1 MPDTPL
7 YFRLLGPLHVLVG
20 DEPIALTSSRERK
33 LLTLLLLSRGQV
45 VPVERIIEALWDDE
59 PPATAKGQIQTCVFT
74 LRQQFRER
82 GSGELLRTVSAGYAI
97 EVPVECFDVAEF
109 ERLLG
114 EAATDTAD
122 GRPEQA
128 IEHYRAA
135 LALWR
140 GPAAA
145 NVDGRLL
152 QAIAGRLNEDRI
164 RAQEEC
170 FDLELSLGQHSRL
183 IGELSELVEY
193 HPLREH
199 LRAQHMLALYRSAR
213 QAEALESFHEVRRI
227 LQDDLGLQPGDELTA
242 LQQAILSQDPV
253 LDAPREPH
261 GPVRQPA
268 APHQVMPRQLPAAI
282 SDFTGRLDLLDEITA
297 MLTDPPADDADRSL
311 PIACLGGGGGV
322 GKTVLAVQAA
332 HAVRH
337 AYPDGQ
343 LFVQGQGADG
353 RPADPMDLLARLI
366 SSLGGSAKSLPENL
380 TDRTAVYR
388 SWLSDRR
395 VIIVL
400 DDLAGVRHATALL
413 PGNPACAVIITS
425 RKPLTS
431 LPGARHFKVASLHEQ
446 ACVELLSTVV
456 GADRVAAEPD
466 AVRDLVRLCAHLPLA
481 VRIAAAKLATRPYW
495 PIGQM
500 VHRMRDEMR
509 RLDELAIDGLGIR
522 ATLTESF
529 TGLGPRAQQLLV
541 RLSLLGTA
549 DFGCWVSAPLLDV
562 DFDDASDVLD
572 ELVSA
577 SLVEVRVDDIG
588 PPRFQLHDLVRIYAQ
603 ERLATT
609 EGTLGRTVTLRRLLS
624 CWLSL
629 TVEAHRRAYG
639 ADYGVHGTTEAWDL
653 PEYACDLV
661 LGRPMDWL
669 RQERAGL
676 VRAVGLAARIGLDEL
691 CWDLAVTLVTLFEA
705 DYLLEDWRKTHRT
718 ALLATREAGNAR
730 GEAAVL
736 CSLGH
741 LALVERHHDAPQHFE
756 PARDA
761 FAALG
766 DTHGHA
772 LALSGLA
779 FCDLVEGRYEQ
790 SLRRFDEALAGFRAV
805 GAEIGAID
813 ALGNMAQIKMDWED
827 YSHAGRFLDEALS
840 RCGQLRSS
848 RIYAQLQYRLAD
860 LRLRTGDLA
869 GAEQTLDAVLDVVT
883 GNGDLLGQA
892 STLACLGGVKVRQG
906 RYGAAEED
914 LATSLA
920 ISRRME
926 SNPIRGRALLSLAEL
941 SLAQADWNRANALVS
956 EGLVVFSETG
966 SAGVMRARFLAVKAR
981 IDDQVGN
988 PMTADAARR
997 EALKLVGDAD
1007 TALAR
1012 ALTEAIE
1019 AAELEPR

>member
-1 MPDTPL
+1 MSDTPL

-20 DEPIALTSSRERK
+20 DEPIMLTSSRERK
-33 LLTLLLLSRGQV
+33 LLALLLFSRGQV

-82 GSGELLRTVSAGYAI
+82 GSGELLRTQAAGYAI
-97 EVPVECFDVAEF
+97 EVPGECFDVAEF

-114 EAATDTAD
+114 EAATNSAD

-135 LALWR
+135 LGLWR
-140 GPAAA
+140 GPTAAT
-145 NVDGRLL
+145 VDGRLL

-170 FDLELSLGQHSRL
+170 IDLELSLGRHSRL
-183 IGELSELVEY
+183 VGELSELVEY

-227 LQDDLGLQPGDELTA
+227 LQDDLGIQPGDELTA
-242 LQQAILSQDPV
+242 LHQAILAQDPA
-253 LDAPREPH
+253 LDTPREPR
-261 GPVRQPA
+261 GSTRQTA
-268 APHQVMPRQLPAAI
+268 APRQLPAAI
-282 SDFTGRLDLLDEITA
+282 SDFTGRQDLLEE
-297 MLTDPPADDADRSL
+297 LTTLLTVPPADDAGRPL
-311 PIACLGGGGGV
+311 PIACLTGGGGV

-343 LFVQGQGADG
+343 LFVQSQGPDG

-366 SSLGGSAKSLPENL
+366 SSLGGPAKSLPENL

-395 VIIVL
+395 MIIVL

-413 PGNPACAVIITS
+413 PGTPACAVIITS
-425 RKPLTS
+425 RRPLTS
-431 LPGARHFKVASLHEQ
+431 LPGARHIKVGSLDED
-446 ACVELLSTVV
+446 ACVDLLTKVV

-495 PIGQM
+495 MIGQL

-529 TGLGPRAQQLLV
+529 TGLGACAQQLLV

-562 DFDDASDVLD
+562 DFDEASDALD
-572 ELVSA
+572 ELVGA
-577 SLVEVRVDDIG
+577 SLVEVRVDDTG
-588 PPRFQLHDLVRIYAQ
+588 PPRFRLHDLVRIYAQ
-603 ERLATT
+603 ERLAST
-609 EGTLGRTVTLRRLLS
+609 EGTLGRTSTLRRLLS

-629 TVEAHRRAYG
+629 TVEAHRRACG
-639 ADYGVHGTTEAWDL
+639 ADYGVHGTTESWDL
-653 PEYACDLV
+653 PEYARDLM
-661 LGRPMDWL
+661 LGQPMDWL

-676 VRAVGLAARIGLDEL
+676 LRAVGLAARIGLDEL
-691 CWDLAVTLVTLFEA
+691 CWDLAVTLVPLFEA
-705 DYLLEDWRKTHRT
+705 DYLVEDWRKTHRT
-718 ALLATREAGNAR
+718 ALLATRQAGNAR

-736 CSLGH
+736 CSLGN
-741 LALVERHHDAPQHFE
+741 LALVERHQDAPQHFE

-813 ALGNMAQIKMDWED
+813 ALCNMAQIKMDWED
-827 YSHAGRFLDEALS
+827 YAHAGRLLDDALS
-840 RCGQLRSS
+840 RCGQLRST
-848 RIYAQLQYRLAD
+848 RIYAQLQYRVAD

-869 GAEQTLDAVLDVVT
+869 GAEQTLGAVLDVVMDT
-883 GNGDLLGQA
+883 GDLLGQA
-892 STLACLGGVKVRQG
+892 STLAGLGAVKVRQG
-906 RYGAAEED
+906 RYGSAEQD

-926 SNPIRGRALLSLAEL
+926 SNPIRGRALLALAEL
-941 SLAQADWNRANALVS
+941 SVAQCDWNRANALVS

-966 SAGVMRARFLAVKAR
+966 SAGVTRARFLAVKAR
-981 IDDQVGN
+981 IDDQFGN
-988 PMTADAARR
+988 PMTAAAARR
-997 EALKLVGDAD
+997 EALQLVGDAD
-1007 TALAR
+1007 TALSR
-1012 ALTEAIE
+1012 ALAEAIE
-1019 AAELEPR
+1019 AR